1 MAAIWALF
9 LIPLLYTIS
18 YHSLTLHSHQ
28 SLDDYYVGDYCPTII
43 KAEST
48 SERNGVSLESFSF
61 NAFHFEC
68 INKKQLNEAMSLGFS
83 SIEPNV
89 LSFYNSFEPMFILMN
104 SPIFHIKAT
113 LQTKWLICVL
123 INFMNIENDLVDID
137 VAEVVCCLL
146 LLLCSSFNESSPC
159 KSVQKIHPRMN
170 RQRLKTQSIYIDSVV
185 MICGQWNFRIIC
197 CFGNERC
204 KY

>member
-1 MAAIWALF
+1 MWVITVQQLSKQNPLQNGMEFRLNLSHSTRFILNASIKSSWMKQWAWAF
-9 LIPLLYTIS
+9 
-18 YHSLTLHSHQ
+18 HQ
-28 SLDDYYVGDYCPTII
+28 SKP
-43 KAEST
+43 S
-48 SERNGVSLESFSF
+48 
-61 NAFHFEC
+61 
-68 INKKQLNEAMSLGFS
+68 
-83 SIEPNV
+83 V

-146 LLLCSSFNESSPC
+146 LLLCSSFDESSPC